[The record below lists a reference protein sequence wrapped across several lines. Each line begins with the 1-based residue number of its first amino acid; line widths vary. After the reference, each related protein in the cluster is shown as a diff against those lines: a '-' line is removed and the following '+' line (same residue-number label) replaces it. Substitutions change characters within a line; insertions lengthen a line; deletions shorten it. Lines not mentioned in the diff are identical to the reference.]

1 MEREMRIA
9 KAKQELIPR
18 QHCIRQA
25 TFLVISLRQRLISL
39 SSDLSRKIA
48 ESCNGDQRVI
58 ADLIDAD
65 VRDALSEIAQ
75 MPLRVTDED
84 WMQKLDE
91 HEQPAKRPRRTAK

>member
-1 MEREMRIA
+1 M
-9 KAKQELIPR
+9 
-18 QHCIRQA
+18 
-25 TFLVISLRQRLISL
+25 
-39 SSDLSRKIA
+39 
-48 ESCNGDQRVI
+48 NGDQRVI

-91 HEQPAKRPRRTAK
+91 HEQPAKRPRRAAK